1 MMVPLASVYR
11 NVIFIRR
18 SFALLWPLKRLHIQI
33 LTTYEKS
40 LMFGLQRVM
49 FVSHK
54 RLKGGK
60 FKNKWGVVVQHQNE
74 ITRLII

>member
-1 MMVPLASVYR
+1 MRSV
-11 NVIFIRR
+11 FGAEWM
-18 SFALLWPLKRLHIQI
+18 SLGELK
-33 LTTYEKS
+33 TYEKS

>member
-1 MMVPLASVYR
+1 
-11 NVIFIRR
+11 
-18 SFALLWPLKRLHIQI
+18 
-33 LTTYEKS
+33 
-40 LMFGLQRVM
+40 MFGLKRVM

-74 ITRLII
+74 ITRLIISGFYDDCKYKSVSNRFHLKGNKYINHT